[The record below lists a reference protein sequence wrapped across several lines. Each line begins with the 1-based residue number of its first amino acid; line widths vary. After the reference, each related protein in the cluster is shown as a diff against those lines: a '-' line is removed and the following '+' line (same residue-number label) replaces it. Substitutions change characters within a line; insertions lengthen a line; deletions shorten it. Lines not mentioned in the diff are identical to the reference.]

1 MAEKTIEL
9 LSPAGD
15 MERLRMSLAYG
26 ADAVYLAGPD
36 FGMRSFA
43 GNFTPEELKQAVE
56 LCHSRGVAV
65 HVTCNTMPRNDEAA
79 RLPEWLEFLQAA
91 GVDAA
96 ILADVGVLSLLKKHA
111 PGVKA
116 HISTQ
121 ASVSNYQA
129 AAAWYELGA
138 SRVILARELSLDE
151 IREIRAKAP
160 PALELEAFVHGAMCV
175 SYSGRCLLS
184 NYMTGRDA
192 NRGACAQ
199 PCRYQYALVE
209 EKRPGEYFPIGE
221 DAGGAFILNSRDMC
235 MIDHVPEL
243 MDAGLD
249 SLKIEGRA
257 KSAYYAAIVTAA
269 YRHAIDA
276 AQAGEPLDPVWRAEV
291 DKVSH
296 RPYSTGFYYG
306 EPGQHT
312 AHARYLRDW
321 QVVGVVTSCAPDGAA
336 LCELRNKFA
345 EGDELELV
353 GPGVR
358 PVSFRAEGLTDGD
371 GLPILEARK
380 PQMPF
385 RLSLPSRPRPCPSC
399 GGRRWACE
407 RAVPTP
413 LGLRSAAGGLHGGGG
428 LPPHRGRRP
437 APAWHPPVALL
448 QPALLPGHGGG
459 APVLHALRCAAP
471 VPPPDGGAGHPV
483 SPPPAQGADPSA
495 GLVGCRH
502 RPGRRAL
509 RPPGRPG

>member
-1 MAEKTIEL
+1 MAKKTIEL

-160 PALELEAFVHGAMCV
+160 KELEMEAFAHGAMCV

-184 NYMTGRDA
+184 NYMTGRDS

-199 PCRYQYALVE
+199 PCRYQYALME
-209 EKRPGEYFPIGE
+209 EKRPGEYFPVFEENGE
-221 DAGGAFILNSRDMC
+221 TYILNSRDMC
-235 MIDHVPEL
+235 MIDHVGEL
-243 MDAGLD
+243 MEAGLD
-249 SLKIEGRA
+249 SIKLEGRA
-257 KSAYYAAIVTAA
+257 KSAYYAAIVTGA

-276 AQAGEPLDPVWRAEV
+276 AAAGLPLDPVWRDEV
-291 DKVSH
+291 EHISH
-296 RPYSTGFYYG
+296 RHYSTGFYYG
-306 EPGQHT
+306 QPGQFT
-312 AHARYLRDW
+312 QDARYIRDW
-321 QVVGVVTSCAPDGAA
+321 QIVAKVLSCDSEGNA
-336 LCELRNKFA
+336 LLTLNNKFA
-345 EGDELELV
+345 RGDLLELV
-353 GPGVR
+353 GPDVR
-358 PVSFRAEGLTDGD
+358 PVSFSAEDLRDEED
-371 GLPILEARK
+371 QPLDEVRR
-380 PQMPF
+380 PQMRF
-385 RLSLPSRPRPCPSC
+385 RLRLPR
-399 GGRRWACE
+399 
-407 RAVPTP
+407 
-413 LGLRSAAGGLHGGGG
+413 
-428 LPPHRGRRP
+428 
-437 APAWHPPVALL
+437 
-448 QPALLPGHGGG
+448 
-459 APVLHALRCAAP
+459 P
-471 VPPPDGGAGHPV
+471 VPPL
-483 SPPPAQGADPSA
+483 SLLRRQADLTP
-495 GLVGCRH
+495 
-502 RPGRRAL
+502 
-509 RPPGRPG
+509 

>member
-1 MAEKTIEL
+1 MMAKGIEL
-9 LSPAGD
+9 LAPAGD

-26 ADAVYLAGPD
+26 ADAVYLAGTD

-43 GNFTPEELKQAVE
+43 GNFTPEELKQAVA

-65 HVTCNTMPRNDEAA
+65 HVTCNTMPRNGEIA
-79 RLPEWLEFLQAA
+79 RMPEWLEYLQEL

-111 PGVKA
+111 SRVKA

-129 AAAWYELGA
+129 AAAWHELGA

-151 IREIRAKAP
+151 IREIRAKTP
-160 PALELEAFVHGAMCV
+160 RELEIEAFVHGAMCV

-221 DAGGAFILNSRDMC
+221 DAGGAYIMNSKDMC
-235 MIDHVPEL
+235 MIDHIPEL
-243 MDAGLD
+243 IDAGLD

-257 KSAYYAAIVTAA
+257 KSAYYAAVVTGA

-276 AQAGEPLDPVWRAEV
+276 ALDGRPLDPVWRDEV
-291 DKVSH
+291 EKVSH
-296 RPYSTGFYYG
+296 RPYSTGFYFG

-312 AHARYLRDW
+312 SHSRYVRDW
-321 QVVGVVTSCAPDGAA
+321 QIMAVVTSCAPDGTA
-336 LCELRNKFA
+336 LCELRNKLSA
-345 EGDELELV
+345 GDELELV
-353 GPGVR
+353 GPGLK
-358 PVSFRAEGLTDGD
+358 PVPVTVEGLTDGD
-371 GLPILEARK
+371 GLPIPEARK

-385 RLSLPSRPRPCPSC
+385 YFRLPIQAPPLSLL
-399 GGRRWACE
+399 RRK
-407 RAVPTP
+407 AV
-413 LGLRSAAGGLHGGGG
+413 GL
-428 LPPHRGRRP
+428 
-437 APAWHPPVALL
+437 
-448 QPALLPGHGGG
+448 
-459 APVLHALRCAAP
+459 
-471 VPPPDGGAGHPV
+471 
-483 SPPPAQGADPSA
+483 
-495 GLVGCRH
+495 
-502 RPGRRAL
+502 
-509 RPPGRPG
+509 

>member
-1 MAEKTIEL
+1 MAEHIEL
-9 LSPAGD
+9 LAPAGD

-26 ADAVYLAGPD
+26 ADAVYLAGTD

-43 GNFTPEELKQAVE
+43 GNFTPEELKQAVA

-65 HVTCNTMPRNDEAA
+65 HVTCNTMPRNGEIA
-79 RLPEWLEFLQAA
+79 RMPEWLEYLQEL

-111 PGVKA
+111 PRVKA

-160 PALELEAFVHGAMCV
+160 RELEIEAFVHGAMCV

-221 DAGGAFILNSRDMC
+221 DAGGAYILNSRDMC
-235 MIDHVPEL
+235 MIDHIPEL
-243 MDAGLD
+243 IDAGLD

-257 KSAYYAAIVTAA
+257 KSAYYAAVVTGA

-276 AQAGEPLDPVWRAEV
+276 ALDGRPLDPVWRDEV
-291 DKVSH
+291 EKVSH
-296 RPYSTGFYYG
+296 RPYSTGFYFG

-312 AHARYLRDW
+312 SHSRYVRDW
-321 QVVGVVTSCAPDGAA
+321 QIMAVVTSCAPDGTA
-336 LCELRNKFA
+336 LCELRNKLSA
-345 EGDELELV
+345 GDELELV
-353 GPGVR
+353 GPGLK
-358 PVSFRAEGLTDGD
+358 PVPVTVEGLTDGD
-371 GLPILEARK
+371 GLPIPEARK

-385 RLSLPSRPRPCPSC
+385 YFRLPIQAPPLSLL
-399 GGRRWACE
+399 RRK
-407 RAVPTP
+407 AV
-413 LGLRSAAGGLHGGGG
+413 GL
-428 LPPHRGRRP
+428 
-437 APAWHPPVALL
+437 
-448 QPALLPGHGGG
+448 
-459 APVLHALRCAAP
+459 
-471 VPPPDGGAGHPV
+471 
-483 SPPPAQGADPSA
+483 
-495 GLVGCRH
+495 
-502 RPGRRAL
+502 
-509 RPPGRPG
+509 

>member
-1 MAEKTIEL
+1 MAEHIEL
-9 LSPAGD
+9 LAPAGD

-26 ADAVYLAGPD
+26 ADAVYLAGTD

-43 GNFTPEELKQAVE
+43 GNFTPEELKQAVA

-65 HVTCNTMPRNDEAA
+65 HVTCNTMPRNGEIA
-79 RLPEWLEFLQAA
+79 RMPEWLSYLQEL

-111 PGVKA
+111 PRVKA

-160 PALELEAFVHGAMCV
+160 RELELEAFVHGAMCV

-221 DAGGAFILNSRDMC
+221 DEGGAYILNSRDMC
-235 MIDHVPEL
+235 MIDHIPEL
-243 MDAGLD
+243 IDTGLD

-257 KSAYYAAIVTAA
+257 KSAYYAAVVTGA

-276 AQAGEPLDPVWRAEV
+276 ALAGQPLEPVWRDEV
-291 DKVSH
+291 EKVSH
-296 RPYSTGFYYG
+296 RPYSTGFYFG

-312 AHARYLRDW
+312 SHSRYVRDW
-321 QVVGVVTSCAPDGAA
+321 QIMAVVTSCTPDGTA
-336 LCELRNKFA
+336 LCELRNKLSA
-345 EGDELELV
+345 GDELELA
-353 GPGVR
+353 GPGLK
-358 PVSFRAEGLTDGD
+358 PVPVTVEGLTDGD
-371 GLPILEARK
+371 GLPIPEARK

-385 RLSLPSRPRPCPSC
+385 YLKLPVQAPPLSLL
-399 GGRRWACE
+399 RRK
-407 RAVPTP
+407 AV
-413 LGLRSAAGGLHGGGG
+413 GL
-428 LPPHRGRRP
+428 
-437 APAWHPPVALL
+437 
-448 QPALLPGHGGG
+448 
-459 APVLHALRCAAP
+459 
-471 VPPPDGGAGHPV
+471 
-483 SPPPAQGADPSA
+483 
-495 GLVGCRH
+495 
-502 RPGRRAL
+502 
-509 RPPGRPG
+509 